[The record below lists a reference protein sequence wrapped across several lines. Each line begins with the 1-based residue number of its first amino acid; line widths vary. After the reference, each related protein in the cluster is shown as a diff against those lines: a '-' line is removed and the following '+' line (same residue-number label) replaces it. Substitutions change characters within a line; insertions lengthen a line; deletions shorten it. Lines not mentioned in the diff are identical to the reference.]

1 MPPARTGIAADSVVA
16 VAALRRSHE
25 IDVYADDTAHDFLWR
40 HQRQPYDLTVYQ
52 LGNSS
57 SHDFLWPYLFRHPG
71 LAVLHDAHL
80 HHSRAAALLRDERTG
95 AYRDEFAANH
105 PDVSPEAAELAVKGF
120 DSFLYYMWPMTRLIV
135 EASRLTAV
143 HARLSLEGLREAS
156 PRAALDTIRLG
167 HGRRVSAERIAAARR
182 RVRTR
187 YGIPDTSVL
196 FAVCGGLTPE
206 KRLPQ
211 VLKAFAALLPY
222 EPDVHLLLAG
232 APAGHYDLAA
242 DVERLGLSA
251 AVSITGYL
259 EDEEA
264 FTDAVAACDVSLN
277 LRWPTAREVSGPW
290 LRALAA
296 GKPTVTLDLA
306 HMADVPS
313 LDPRTWTIAHA
324 GSSPDA
330 APEPVTV
337 AVDLLDEDH
346 SLRLAMRRL
355 AADADLRARLGRA
368 ASAHWETWHSTDG
381 MIADYERV
389 IARALEATVPAADL
403 PAHLRADGS
412 ARLRALIAPFDS
424 PVVRLAHGRP
434 SLGIGADLWDT
445 I

>member
-1 MPPARTGIAADSVVA
+1 MPPARTGIAAVSVA
-16 VAALRRSHE
+16 TVAALRRTHE
-25 IDVYADDTAHDFLWR
+25 IDVYADDAATHDFLWR

-80 HHSRAAALLRDERTG
+80 HHSRAAALLRDKRTG
-95 AYRDEFAANH
+95 AYRDEFAAND
-105 PDVSPEAAELAVKGF
+105 PDVCPDAAELAVKGF

-135 EASRLTAV
+135 EASRLTAA
-143 HARLSLEGLREAS
+143 HARLSLEALREAS

-167 HGRRVSAERIAAARR
+167 HGGRLPAERIAAARQ

-187 YGIPDTSVL
+187 HGIADTSVL

-211 VLKAFAALLPY
+211 VLKAFAALLPF

-242 DVERLGLSA
+242 DVERLGLPA
-251 AVSITGYL
+251 TVSITGYL

-264 FTDAVAACDVSLN
+264 FTDTVAACDVSLN
-277 LRWPTAREVSGPW
+277 LRWPSAREVSGPW
-290 LRALAA
+290 LRALAS

-306 HMADVPS
+306 HTADVPA

-324 GSSPDA
+324 SLSTDATPD
-330 APEPVTV
+330 PVTV

-389 IARALEATVPAADL
+389 IARALEAAVPKVAL

-412 ARLRALIAPFDS
+412 ARLRALLEPF
-424 PVVRLAHGRP
+424 GM
-434 SLGIGADLWDT
+434 GADLWDT